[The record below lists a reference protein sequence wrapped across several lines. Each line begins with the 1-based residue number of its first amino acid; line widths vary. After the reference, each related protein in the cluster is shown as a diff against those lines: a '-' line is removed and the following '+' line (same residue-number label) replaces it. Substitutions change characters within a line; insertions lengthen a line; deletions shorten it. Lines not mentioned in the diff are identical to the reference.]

1 MNKSDAEKII
11 KDTIE
16 YANGEIE
23 RSKKKY
29 LRVSLLVIGIFV
41 FLISLYFWIFKY
53 EVPVKYNDKLIKV
66 NIPSDGGIDV
76 SVNLDNYKRVKA
88 VLVKI
93 NDNEYDLY
101 INITSTLFTNL
112 FLDNDKSDNI
122 LRVGNGI
129 IVDFQSG
136 ELNGYMPNGYKSD
149 VIKNIYYID
158 NLSKRISSMDD
169 NKLIN
174 YKDKVL
180 VWSR

>member
-29 LRVSLLVIGIFV
+29 LRVSLIIFGV
-41 FLISLYFWIFKY
+41 FIFLIFLYFVIFKF
-53 EVPVKYNDKLIKV
+53 EIPVKYNDKLIKV
-66 NIPSDGGIDV
+66 NIPIDGGLDI

-88 VLVKI
+88 VLVKT
-93 NDNEYDLY
+93 NDSEYDLY
-101 INITSTLFTNL
+101 INVTSTVFTNL
-112 FLDNDKSDNI
+112 FIDNDKSDNF

-129 IVDFQSG
+129 IIDYHSS
-136 ELNGYMPNGYKSD
+136 ELMGYVPNGNKSD

-158 NLSKRISSMDD
+158 NLSNRISAMDD
-169 NKLIN
+169 KKLIN
-174 YKDKVL
+174 YKDKIL
-180 VWSR
+180 IWSR